1 MNEIVVG
8 IISVFIALVLIYINS
23 VIDIYVNDLTGSKHR
38 SLKVIRNSFL
48 KAIILYLQ
56 LLKNKKNNVT
66 DSTTLIFTVIIHFL
80 YIFTVYSFISD
91 QYYYLSKEVI
101 TAIFILQ
108 TMATLK
114 INRNNTLSMNRDNSF
129 KKILNLVFLMILT
142 YVLTTKIQNNFI
154 VELGTEVFMLV
165 VISINIYQLDFLENK
180 RNKDL
185 LLRHINQLFQ
195 TSAIFLLV
203 SHFSKNLISIV
214 STNEK
219 LLVILFTMLMIL
231 IVNLVKKQ
239 QMKQIKYNEKNYRV
253 QIGFISVLFVL
264 KAVIWIV

>member
-1 MNEIVVG
+1 MNDIVVG
-8 IISVFIALVLIYINS
+8 IISVFIAVTLIYINS
-23 VIDIYVNDLTGSKHR
+23 VIDIYVNDLTASKYR

-48 KAIILYLQ
+48 KSIILYLQ
-56 LLKNKKNNVT
+56 LLKNKKNNET

-80 YIFTVYSFISD
+80 YIFSVFSFISD
-91 QYYYLSKEVI
+91 QLYYLSKEMM

-108 TMATLK
+108 TMATLM

-129 KKILNLVFLMILT
+129 KKILNLVFLVILT
-142 YVLTTKIQNNFI
+142 FVLTTKIQSNFI
-154 VELGTEVFMLV
+154 VELGTEIFMLV

-180 RNKDL
+180 RSKDI

-203 SHFSKNLISIV
+203 SHFAKNLVSIM

-219 LLVILFTMLMIL
+219 TLVFLFTILMLL

-239 QMKQIKYNEKNYRV
+239 QMKQIKYNEKNYRL
-253 QIGFISVLFVL
+253 QIGFISALFVL
-264 KAVIWIV
+264 KAAIWII